1 MSAQQERLYTVEEFE
16 RLLEQPE
23 NRERLLELINGEI
36 VEKMPTE
43 EHGEIAALIAAALV
57 AFVYPRKLGRVG
69 VEMRHRIPRDE
80 HNSRLPDLSFISG
93 KRPRV
98 EVGSVP
104 QMPDLAVEIKSPDN
118 SLKKMRERADYYLLN
133 GTRLVWLVDP
143 LKHFVIV
150 LTRGRRTNSARKRH
164 PRRRRRAARFLA
176 AAEGHLQP
184 TRWHNTSIARIK
196 NRDRP
201 IGRSLF

>member
-69 VEMRHRIPRDE
+69 VEVRHRIPRDQ

-133 GTRLVWLVDP
+133 GARLVWLVDP

-150 LTRGRRTNSARKRH
+150 LTADEEQILLENDTLDGGDVLPGFSLPLKDIFAD
-164 PRRRRRAARFLA
+164 PLA
-176 AAEGHLQP
+176 
-184 TRWHNTSIARIK
+184 IA
-196 NRDRP
+196 
-201 IGRSLF
+201 